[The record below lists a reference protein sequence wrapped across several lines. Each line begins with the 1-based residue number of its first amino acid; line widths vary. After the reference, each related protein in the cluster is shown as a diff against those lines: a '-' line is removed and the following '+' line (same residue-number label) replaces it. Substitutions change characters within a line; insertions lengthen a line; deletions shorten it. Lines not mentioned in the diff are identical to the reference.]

1 MPPKKSGKEF
11 QWTDDEA
18 ELLLTVTNEYKVSKV
33 AEGVDWESVK
43 SKYSDIME
51 LMQQELPSSV
61 EEAGN
66 LLKNYPHTKEQI
78 TKPVLTTKLKAIRLK
93 FRQAVDAGKRSGH
106 GRVVMLYYE
115 LCERIWAGSPATE
128 QIGAG
133 VESVDIDSAASVSGT
148 TSTLNEPH
156 DHGANDHGDEE
167 SAGEESNEGESAAV
181 PGTPPNPPAQGASS
195 DVNNRR
201 ELLNDRLKTFRQ
213 EKLKRKLPVDVQ
225 LLECAKEELAIK
237 KQLIEHMSTAD
248 KEYRENMSKL
258 SNNMEKLTNSI
269 ADGFSLLRNVLHTP
283 QMYPAYPPTMYSGTH
298 PLGDMQQRSS
308 SPY

>member
-66 LLKNYPHTKEQI
+66 LLKDYPHTKEQI

-115 LCERIWAGSPATE
+115 LCE
-128 QIGAG
+128 
-133 VESVDIDSAASVSGT
+133 
-148 TSTLNEPH
+148 
-156 DHGANDHGDEE
+156 
-167 SAGEESNEGESAAV
+167 
-181 PGTPPNPPAQGASS
+181 
-195 DVNNRR
+195 
-201 ELLNDRLKTFRQ
+201 
-213 EKLKRKLPVDVQ
+213 
-225 LLECAKEELAIK
+225 
-237 KQLIEHMSTAD
+237 
-248 KEYRENMSKL
+248 
-258 SNNMEKLTNSI
+258 
-269 ADGFSLLRNVLHTP
+269 P